1 MKRIT
6 QTLLIA
12 PIACAAFGASFSAA
26 AADSGAMMVSDCW
39 IRALPGNLPSGAY
52 FSMMNMGD
60 KAIDLTGVQ
69 APAFGMAMLHQ
80 SQSNGSMSKMVM
92 VDKVSVPAGQT
103 VAFAP
108 GGYHVM
114 LEQPKT
120 ALKVGTTQP
129 ITFLFS
135 DGEQLTE
142 QCAVKSA
149 GASGN

>member
-1 MKRIT
+1 MKGIA

-12 PIACAAFGASFSAA
+12 TLAGASCGALAA
-26 AADSGAMMVSDCW
+26 EPAAMMVSDCW

-60 KAIDLTGVQ
+60 KAIDLTGVK
-69 APAFGMAMLHQ
+69 APAFGMAMLHHTE
-80 SQSNGSMSKMVM
+80 SNGSTSRMVM
-92 VDKVSVPAGQT
+92 VDKVAVPAGQT

-114 LEQPKT
+114 LEQPK
-120 ALKVGTTQP
+120 AELKVGGTLP
-129 ITFLFS
+129 MTFIFD

-149 GASGN
+149 GATAN